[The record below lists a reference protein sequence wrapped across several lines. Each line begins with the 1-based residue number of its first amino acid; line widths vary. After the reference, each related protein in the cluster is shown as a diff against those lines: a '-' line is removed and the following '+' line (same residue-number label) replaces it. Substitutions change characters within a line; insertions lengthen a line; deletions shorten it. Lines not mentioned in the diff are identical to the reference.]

1 MGSNYSENFA
11 SNLLTK
17 WFLHYDLLFQIKLL
31 SFSVRKFKIK
41 QIWWQLSWLY
51 FDFLKDLFLTIQIH
65 GQVKRK
71 WVNLWEQMRSTVKL
85 RKSSMMFQEIFIIC
99 VIFNLN
105 VHSISKKK
113 VFCLKVSIYWRYS
126 LCLCNIGTICTSP
139 FADVL

>member
-1 MGSNYSENFA
+1 MISTF
-11 SNLLTK
+11 
-17 WFLHYDLLFQIKLL
+17 LLFQIKLL

-41 QIWWQLSWLY
+41 HIWWQLSWLY
-51 FDFLKDLFLTIQIH
+51 FDFLKDLFLTIQIL

-85 RKSSMMFQEIFIIC
+85 RKSSMVFQEIFIIC

-113 VFCLKVSIYWRYS
+113 VFCLKVFIYWRYS
-126 LCLCNIGTICTSP
+126 LCMFNIGTICTSP

>member
-17 WFLHYDLLFQIKLL
+17 WFLHYDLLFPIKLL

-85 RKSSMMFQEIFIIC
+85 RKSSMVFQEIFIIC